1 MVGNENIVD
10 ILERKYQSLFKNSIA
25 CIAFHKISYDLN
37 GVPVNYVITDVNPMY
52 EKILGLKKENVVGR
66 LATDVYTTKEPP
78 FFPIFLKVAETLIP
92 TSFTAKFDELNRYF
106 RLSVFSFEKGTFVT
120 VFEDFS
126 DHMDAIKKLKEK
138 EEELTKLNLKLE
150 QEVEERTKKSLESE
164 IQFQNIVQS
173 NPMGIHMY
181 KLEPDNRLIFI
192 GTNPTADKILGV
204 DNTQFIGK
212 TIEEAFPSLA
222 DSEVPTEYR
231 KVAKEGT
238 SWSTKHF
245 TYEDQQIKGAYDVYA
260 FQTSPGKMAAL
271 FLDVT
276 EQKIAEMKLKES
288 EEKYRALFEQAGDAI
303 VIIDPETGNLIEYNN
318 KTFEVLGYTS
328 KEFKNIRI
336 ADYNIIESE
345 EDVINHLKKVKKEGS
360 DIFETKHRTKSGEIK
375 DVLINAKLV
384 KFQNKNAIQGIWRD
398 ITDLKI
404 AEKKRIESEEKYR
417 ALFEQAGDAI
427 VIIDPKNGNL
437 IDFNNKTFEVLGY
450 TRDEF
455 KNMGIADFNA
465 EGSEKM
471 YEKFKK
477 IVTEG
482 SDIFETIHRTKSGE
496 LKNILVN
503 AKIIKY
509 QDKNVIQGIWR
520 DITYLKQTEEKY
532 QQAYNLAEFYK
543 DLFAHDIS
551 NIMQN
556 ILTSI
561 ELSTIYLKKKEE
573 QEKILS
579 LFDLIKNQVKRG
591 ANLVSNVRKLST
603 LDSTIANL
611 ENIDINEY
619 LSNSIKQVKKRF
631 PNVKLNTQVETRME
645 KISIK
650 GTQLLQDVFLNII
663 NNAVKHNENS
673 EIELI
678 IKISKVSKEE
688 NDYLKLEFIDNGRG
702 VIDSQKREI
711 FERQINADQK
721 SKGIGLGLSLVKRI
735 IESIQGEIW
744 VEDKIKGNH
753 TKGSNF
759 VLLLPIFP

>member
-303 VIIDPETGNLIEYNN
+303 VLIDPETGNLIEYNN